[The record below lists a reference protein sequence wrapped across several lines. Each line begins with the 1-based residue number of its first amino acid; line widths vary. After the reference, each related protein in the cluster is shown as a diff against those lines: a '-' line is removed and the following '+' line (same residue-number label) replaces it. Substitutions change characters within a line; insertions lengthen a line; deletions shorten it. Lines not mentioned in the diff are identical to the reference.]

1 MEIEEGN
8 QMVSLSQIRTED
20 TEKDTQPNR
29 RQCIITNNTG
39 RSKGNPHTHTEGMG
53 LLLRSQPCIQI
64 VCKFMGLRTVQINV
78 YVLSPAQHVTQN
90 EKKGHSE
97 AQSFHHEYQTIYISG
112 KRL

>member
-1 MEIEEGN
+1 MEKEEDN

-20 TEKDTQPNR
+20 KEKDTQPDR
-29 RQCIITNNTG
+29 RQCMVTNNTG